1 MKVVHLSWE
10 FPPTIVGGLGT
21 FAMELTR
28 QLILKGNEVIVFTLN
43 KDNEYPTVSNWK
55 GVEIHRPKTIDFT
68 DGYRVF
74 ADGEVANWGPGLKFF
89 SDVITYNILSACKFV
104 NQIVK
109 ANGRRYNLIDAHDW
123 LGALG
128 GVAIKKELDIPFI
141 FHVHA
146 TEKGRSMGKGSRT
159 VEEIEYMGA
168 ENATLIITVSNAM
181 KEHLLSLGYP
191 EDKIRVCWNGVDS
204 EKYDMNRFNPEDIEK
219 LRASYGITCDK
230 KMLLFIG
237 RLTGV
242 KGSRHLIRAMPSIIE
257 EFPDAKLVV
266 LGVGELEGDLRF
278 LIKKLRLEDNV
289 ILRTEFVDEELRIL
303 HYAASD
309 IVVLPSLY
317 EPFGIVCTEAMSMKK
332 PVVVGARGISGM
344 REQIIPKGD
353 GQCGVHINPSDEEDI
368 AWGVKE
374 LLRDEEQMKKM
385 GENSRKRVL
394 KEFTW
399 DKIAERTLNIYNEA
413 IDIHG

>member
-1 MKVVHLSWE
+1 
-10 FPPTIVGGLGT
+10 
-21 FAMELTR
+21 
-28 QLILKGNEVIVFTLN
+28 
-43 KDNEYPTVSNWK
+43 
-55 GVEIHRPKTIDFT
+55 
-68 DGYRVF
+68 
-74 ADGEVANWGPGLKFF
+74 
-89 SDVITYNILSACKFV
+89 
-104 NQIVK
+104 
-109 ANGRRYNLIDAHDW
+109 
-123 LGALG
+123 
-128 GVAIKKELDIPFI
+128 
-141 FHVHA
+141 
-146 TEKGRSMGKGSRT
+146 
-159 VEEIEYMGA
+159 
-168 ENATLIITVSNAM
+168 
-181 KEHLLSLGYP
+181 
-191 EDKIRVCWNGVDS
+191 
-204 EKYDMNRFNPEDIEK
+204 
-219 LRASYGITCDK
+219 
-230 KMLLFIG
+230 
-237 RLTGV
+237 
-242 KGSRHLIRAMPSIIE
+242 MPSIIK

-368 AWGVKE
+368 AWGIKE